1 MYLFGRYNMKC
12 DNCRGHN
19 GHVIKCV
26 DISGEVCERHVLCPA
41 CHKIFE
47 HINNEYEDIVSVQTN

>member
-1 MYLFGRYNMKC
+1 MKC